1 MVIWFQEAGESGVI
15 RVRARSLAA
24 MTSKAQPPVLNKQ
37 TSNGEEQSKETS
49 LLSVLTLRR
58 ETNREVEYI
67 TPHPHTHTRTLV
79 HNPLPYAPPLFS
91 ICVQGTSRRL
101 QFK

>member
-1 MVIWFQEAGESGVI
+1 MVIGFQEAVDSGVI
-15 RVRARSLAA
+15 SVRARSLAA

-37 TSNGEEQSKETS
+37 TSNSEEQSKETS
-49 LLSVLTLRR
+49 LLSALTLRR
-58 ETNREVEYI
+58 ETNRGSAL
-67 TPHPHTHTRTLV
+67 PPPHTHTHSHTCSQSPP
-79 HNPLPYAPPLFS
+79 HAPPLFS